1 MSASSKHP
9 GLRNS
14 PRFRIFVITFAAVYA
29 VAYYIALRN
38 NWPVF
43 SYGPAVGEWTLFNHS
58 ASDGPTMYWY
68 GWIATSAIV
77 AAVLGL
83 IAAFLPQGLVGKQGL
98 LGKQGLGRK
107 LWSCLA
113 WVVPVCMIAAIMYL
127 LSGYFTH

>member
-1 MSASSKHP
+1 MSAASKHP

-14 PRFRIFVITFAAVYA
+14 PRFRVFVITFAAVYA

-58 ASDGPTMYWY
+58 ASDGPRMYWY

-83 IAAFLPQGLVGKQGL
+83 IAAFLPQGL
-98 LGKQGLGRK
+98 GRK

-113 WVVPVCMIAAIMYL
+113 WAVPVCMIAAIMYL